1 MSRVTIDVR
10 HEKVLTVIYC
20 KASLTRKSRGI
31 LISVLKKQNIRLH
44 CVRYI
49 NRSMQTLKKCNDVGH
64 KQRKTFHIYFNCHIY
79 MHDYKRSFCVNICM
93 QKMRVLEYI
102 FLRLSVH
109 FNYIHV
115 HMQYKWGKCIFSLLN
130 ISRPLNVW
138 ALLNVYE
145 NSS

>member
-1 MSRVTIDVR
+1 MSRVAIDVR
-10 HEKVLTVIYC
+10 HERVLTVIYC
-20 KASLTRKSRGI
+20 KASLSRKSRGI

-44 CVRYI
+44 SVRYI

-102 FLRLSVH
+102 FFYDFLFILIIYMYTCSI
-109 FNYIHV
+109 NEE
-115 HMQYKWGKCIFSLLN
+115 
-130 ISRPLNVW
+130 
-138 ALLNVYE
+138 NVYFH
-145 NSS
+145 SYIFQDL

>member
-10 HEKVLTVIYC
+10 HERVLTVIYC

-44 CVRYI
+44 SVRYI

-102 FLRLSVH
+102 FFYDFLFILIIYMYTCSI
-109 FNYIHV
+109 NEE
-115 HMQYKWGKCIFSLLN
+115 
-130 ISRPLNVW
+130 
-138 ALLNVYE
+138 NVYFH
-145 NSS
+145 SYIFQDL

>member
-10 HEKVLTVIYC
+10 HERVLTVIYC

-44 CVRYI
+44 SVRYI

-102 FLRLSVH
+102 FFYDFLFILIIYMYTCSI
-109 FNYIHV
+109 NEE
-115 HMQYKWGKCIFSLLN
+115 
-130 ISRPLNVW
+130 
-138 ALLNVYE
+138 NVYFH
-145 NSS
+145 SYIFPDL

>member
-10 HEKVLTVIYC
+10 HERVLTVIYC

-44 CVRYI
+44 SVRYI

-102 FLRLSVH
+102 FFYDFLFILIINMYTCSI
-109 FNYIHV
+109 NEE
-115 HMQYKWGKCIFSLLN
+115 
-130 ISRPLNVW
+130 
-138 ALLNVYE
+138 NVYFH
-145 NSS
+145 SYIFQDL

>member
-10 HEKVLTVIYC
+10 HERVLTVIYC

-79 MHDYKRSFCVNICM
+79 MHDYKRSFCVSICM

-102 FLRLSVH
+102 FFYDFLFILIIYMYTCSI
-109 FNYIHV
+109 NEE
-115 HMQYKWGKCIFSLLN
+115 
-130 ISRPLNVW
+130 
-138 ALLNVYE
+138 NVYFH
-145 NSS
+145 SYIFQDL